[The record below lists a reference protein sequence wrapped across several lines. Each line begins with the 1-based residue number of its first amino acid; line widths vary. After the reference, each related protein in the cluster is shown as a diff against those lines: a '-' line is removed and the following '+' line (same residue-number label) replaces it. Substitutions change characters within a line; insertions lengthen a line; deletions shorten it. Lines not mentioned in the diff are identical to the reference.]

1 MNDNE
6 KQLAEEVANILLAL
20 FGLFI
25 LFTLSTCT

>member
-6 KQLAEEVANILLAL
+6 KLAEEVANILLAL

-25 LFTLSTCT
+25 LFTLSKCT